1 MQLRSLKY
9 GLGRK
14 EELSNGSKDYVS
26 GNRQKKVIRSQ
37 S

>member
-9 GLGRK
+9 GLGK
-14 EELSNGSKDYVS
+14 KGGVSNGKDYVS